1 MGSAGAPGAAHA
13 GTTAVSLSLGAEA
26 EAAAE
31 SYLTGHGLVPVARN
45 YRAPTGEI
53 DLVMRAGDYLV
64 FVEVRARSHSAFGGA
79 VASIS
84 AAKRRRVVRTAQHY
98 LQRHRLGER
107 QAVRFDVM
115 ALENNQWH
123 WLPAAFDGSTT

>member
-1 MGSAGAPGAAHA
+1 M
-13 GTTAVSLSLGAEA
+13 SLPLGAQA

-31 SYLTGHGLVPVARN
+31 AYLADHGLVPLTRN

-53 DLVMRAGDYLV
+53 DLVMRAGDCVV
-64 FVEVRARSHSAFGGA
+64 FVEVRARSRSTFGGA
-79 VASIS
+79 LASIS
-84 AAKRRRVVRTAQHY
+84 AAKRRRIVRTAQHY

-115 ALENNQWH
+115 ARDSGQWV
-123 WLPAAFDGSTT
+123 WLPAAFDGSAT

>member
-1 MGSAGAPGAAHA
+1 MSAAL
-13 GTTAVSLSLGAEA
+13 GTQAEVAAEA
-26 EAAAE
+26 
-31 SYLTGHGLVPVARN
+31 YLADHGLTPVARN

-53 DLVMRAGDYLV
+53 DLVMRAGDCLV
-64 FVEVRARSHSAFGGA
+64 FVEVRARSRSTFGGA

-115 ALENNQWH
+115 ALERGQWL
-123 WLPAAFDGSTT
+123 WLPAAFDGSAT